1 MLLLSQSHFLHCE
14 NVRGGRLRRLAAV
27 PAWPH
32 PGGAQHHPPLARAE
46 GSWGDLAATF
56 YLFKNMVF
64 SGVFLKFLRETFSKN
79 PHFFFFDL
87 LVSALQ
93 RLLKPLSPFPPGRI
107 FFQKEIFSPCLKVS
121 VLILKLQLAGE
132 TFKTS

>member
-1 MLLLSQSHFLHCE
+1 MLLLSQSYFLHCE
-14 NVRGGRLRRLAAV
+14 NVRGGSAPTAGCC
-27 PAWPH
+27 AWPH

-56 YLFKNMVF
+56 YVFKNMVF

-79 PHFFFFDL
+79 PHFFFLF
-87 LVSALQ
+87 VSIRTSASSQ
-93 RLLKPLSPFPPGRI
+93 TAEPLSSWEDF